1 MIGFRNKGFDDRLS
15 TAASARKAMLE
26 RVRAKPGADD
36 PAVAERKAARQAVS
50 TAREARLAEREA
62 AKIAQ
67 HIRETA
73 EREAQQTAEQEQ
85 RLAQEANEAVERA
98 ESAERQVALE
108 AEQKAARDA
117 RYMRALSWAGKEA
130 CT

>member
-1 MIGFRNKGFDDRLS
+1 MA
-15 TAASARKAMLE
+15 TALNLNGSLLPGSFGRRSAGRRHPFGLWRSRCE
-26 RVRAKPGADD
+26 RRATRI
-36 PAVAERKAARQAVS
+36 AEQAH
-50 TAREARLAEREA
+50 EA
-62 AKIAQ
+62 
-67 HIRETA
+67 A
-73 EREAQQTAEQEQ
+73 EREAQQAAEHEQ
-85 RLAQEANEAVERA
+85 RLAQEANEALERA